1 MINKIFYWDVE
12 MLPAAY
18 DKYDI
23 HEDFAIKVTPYSSPT
38 TLRIGAALETL
49 GALFIKPPHDLVTR
63 KVKIKSFDG
72 EKIPLTLL
80 QPINILE
87 PAPCV
92 LYFHGGGFV
101 LGGNPIQE
109 NIIAVFTRDIPF
121 KIISVDYRLAL
132 DYPFPYGVEDCYA
145 ALLWACKN
153 AEKLGIDRKRFAVYG
168 DSAGGALAAAVTLM
182 ARDRKGPEICLQML
196 IYPVTDSSLTTTSS
210 YQFADTPVW
219 NTAANRRMWEVY
231 LRGWEGPVSP
241 YASPMN
247 AETLSGL
254 PPAYIETTEFDP
266 LRDEGINY
274 ANRLRADG
282 VEVYLNQTKRTI
294 HGYDLIKENEIVLE
308 SFRQRI
314 GALKGA
320 FIR

>member
-1 MINKIFYWDVE
+1 

-49 GALFIKPPHDLVTR
+49 GAMFIKPPHDLITK

-72 EKIPLTLL
+72 DKIPLTIL
-80 QPINILE
+80 QPKIILE
-87 PAPCV
+87 PSPCV

-109 NIIAVFTRDIPF
+109 NIIAGFTRDIPF

-132 DYPFPYGVEDCYA
+132 DHPFPYGVEDCYA
-145 ALLWACKN
+145 TLLWACKN
-153 AEKLGIDRKRFAVYG
+153 ADKLGIDKKRIAVYG
-168 DSAGGALAAAVTLM
+168 DSAGGALAAAVALM

-196 IYPVTDSSLTTTSS
+196 IYPVIDCGLTTKSS
-210 YQFADTPVW
+210 YQFVDTPVW
-219 NTAANRRMWEVY
+219 NAAANRRMWEVY
-231 LRGWEGPVSP
+231 LKGWEGPVSP
-241 YASPMN
+241 YASPMK
-247 AETLSGL
+247 AESLMNL
-254 PPAYIETTEFDP
+254 PTSYIETAEFDP
-266 LRDEGINY
+266 LHDEGINY

-282 VEVYLNQTKRTI
+282 VAVYLNQTKRTI
-294 HGYDLIKENEIVLE
+294 HGYDLIKENEIVLA
-308 SFRQRI
+308 SFNMRI
-314 GALKGA
+314 NALKAA